1 MTTLTTRPVPAAPPP
16 WSDVSDAIWR
26 RSLAEQHAAM
36 RGDGHEHDEP
46 EEG

>member
-1 MTTLTTRPVPAAPPP
+1 MTTATTYPVPAAPPP

-26 RSLAEQHAAM
+26 RSLDEQRAAM
-36 RGDGHEHDEP
+36 RGDETTHDEP